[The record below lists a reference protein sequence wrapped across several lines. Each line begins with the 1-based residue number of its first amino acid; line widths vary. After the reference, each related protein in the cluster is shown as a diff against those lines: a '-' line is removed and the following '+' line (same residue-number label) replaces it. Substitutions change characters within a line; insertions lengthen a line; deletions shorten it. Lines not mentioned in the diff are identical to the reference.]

1 MNESSP
7 AFSEVRRVFD
17 LACDLASDARTR
29 LYAEEGVDAATIAE
43 VESLLDSERGDTALH
58 APVRRALGALP
69 ETELAEGDRLG
80 AWRLLRC
87 LGSGGMGAVHL
98 AERADGHFEQVA
110 AVKLIRG
117 FADADTF
124 ALFARERQILA
135 TLQHPGIAR
144 LLDGG
149 ATPGGQPYLVMEYV
163 EGVPIDQYCSE
174 RRLDLRA
181 RLELFR
187 IVCAA
192 VQFAH
197 QRLIVHCDLK
207 PSNVLVKADGTPV
220 LLDFGIARALDRPRK
235 ADDSADARYFTP
247 GYASPEQLRRES
259 VTTASDVYALGLI
272 LFELITGRKAR
283 LDAADRTITRLGRAE
298 VRPSELAKDVPWR
311 GRVAG
316 DLDAIV
322 LHATAEEPAQRYAAA
337 QVLADDVQRLL
348 EHRPVL
354 ARPQTLRYRT
364 VRLLRRRWPVALAAA
379 LAVLLFAGFTWRLA
393 VEGERARSAEREA
406 KRQAATAERV
416 SAFLVSVFDVSN
428 PRLNSGHRDISARDV
443 LDEGAARIDRE
454 LNGTPQVKAHLLDVL
469 ATAYRHLGQPKESVA
484 LFRKAIDL
492 YLDPEVDEPMKAAA
506 ASSQLAVVYANNAFP
521 NADAEAA
528 ARRALALRTAHA
540 PDDKAALADSWNTLG
555 LVFEGE
561 ERHDEAEAALRKGL
575 DLRRSLGADAA
586 TNQVS
591 ASLHNLGLVAAKRG
605 DYTHAL
611 DYYRQSLGF
620 KRVQYGERHPDY
632 QITLQGY
639 ARALSDSGKP
649 EQAIPLF
656 ERNLALCRELYGEH
670 SSKLGE
676 AHNVLAYS
684 LHDLGRFAQAIEHY
698 REAMRIHAEVSGEG
712 AAYAVPLNNLAYA
725 YEDIGDLAAAIP
737 LYEQSLAM
745 RRKTLPDDA
754 ALVLRARY
762 NLARALTGADR
773 LDVAKAQ
780 LDLALAGMRAHFGE
794 DDANTA
800 KCELLLADWQLRMQ
814 QTDAAAQTLSV
825 LQKSR
830 ARFTPLMLARRDTVT
845 AAIAAAHG
853 DNAGA
858 IEHRRSAFETMR
870 AKFGAQHPLVAEFAL
885 AYAAALSDSGHEA
898 DARAMITALSAMI
911 ESTFV
916 SGAPIRAQ
924 LARWASKPHAAGREA
939 PAGRPTGM

>member
-1 MNESSP
+1 MSTRASTGEL
-7 AFSEVRRVFD
+7 RRLFD
-17 LACDLASDARTR
+17 LVCDLPATERLAR
-29 LYAEEGVDAATIAE
+29 LHAEGADSGLIGE
-43 VESLLDSERGDTALH
+43 VEALLGFEGTLAARAQAPVSRLLDD
-58 APVRRALGALP
+58 LP
-69 ETELAEGDRLG
+69 ETELGAGDPLG
-80 AWRLLRC
+80 AWRLLRR

-117 FADADTF
+117 VADADTF

-163 EGVPIDQYCSE
+163 EGVPIDEYCSQ
-174 RRLDLRA
+174 RRLDLSA

-187 IVCAA
+187 VVCAA

-207 PSNVLVKADGTPV
+207 PSNVLVKADGMPV
-220 LLDFGIARALDRPRK
+220 LLDFGIARALDRPRM
-235 ADDSADARYFTP
+235 AEERADARYFTP
-247 GYASPEQLRRES
+247 GYASPEQLRGES
-259 VTTASDVYALGLI
+259 LTTASDVYALGLI
-272 LFELITGRKAR
+272 LFELVTGRKAR

-298 VRPSELAKDVPWR
+298 VRPSELANDVPWR

-322 LHATAEEPAQRYAAA
+322 LRATAEEPARRYAAA
-337 QVLADDVQRLL
+337 QALADDVQRLL

-379 LAVLLFAGFTWRLA
+379 LALLLLAGFTWRLA

-416 SAFLVSVFDVSN
+416 SDFLVSVFDVSN

-454 LNGTPQVKAHLLDVL
+454 LTGTPQVKAHLLDVL

-492 YLDPEVDEPMKAAA
+492 YLDPGVDEPMKAAE

-555 LVFEGE
+555 LVFEGQD
-561 ERHDEAEAALRKGL
+561 RYDEAEAALRKGL
-575 DLRRSLGADAA
+575 DLRRSLGADGAG
-586 TNQVS
+586 NQVS

-605 DYTHAL
+605 DYMHAL
-611 DYYRQSLGF
+611 DYYRQSLGL
-620 KRVQYGERHPDY
+620 KRVQYGEHHPDY

-649 EQAIPLF
+649 DQAIALF

-670 SSKLGE
+670 SSKLAE

-698 REAMRIHAEVSGEG
+698 REAMRIHAEVSGEDS

-725 YEDIGDLAAAIP
+725 YEDIGDAASAIP
-737 LYEQSLAM
+737 LYERSLAT
-745 RRKTLPDDA
+745 RRKTLPDDGA
-754 ALVLRARY
+754 PVLRARY
-762 NLARALTGADR
+762 NLARALNGAGR
-773 LDVAKAQ
+773 LDAAKLQ
-780 LDLALAGMRAHFGE
+780 LELALGGMRAHFGE

-814 QTDAAAQTLSV
+814 QTDAAARTLSV

-830 ARFTPLMLARRDTVT
+830 ARFTPLMLARRDSVA
-845 AAIAAAHG
+845 AAIAAAQG
-853 DNAGA
+853 DRASA

-870 AKFGAQHPLVAEFAL
+870 AKLGAQHPSVAEFAL
-885 AYAAALSDSGHEA
+885 AYAAALSDSGREA
-898 DARAMITALSAMI
+898 DARATVAPLRAMI

-916 SGAPIRAQ
+916 ADAPIRAE
-924 LARWASKPHAAGREA
+924 LARWH
-939 PAGRPTGM
+939 

>member
-1 MNESSP
+1 MS
-7 AFSEVRRVFD
+7 RRDTPGELRRLFD
-17 LACDLASDARTR
+17 LVCELPAPQRVARLQAEGADGELIGEVEALLAFEGTLAARARTPVS
-29 LYAEEGVDAATIAE
+29 G
-43 VESLLDSERGDTALH
+43 LLDD
-58 APVRRALGALP
+58 LP
-69 ETELAEGDRLG
+69 ETELGTGDLLG
-80 AWRLLRC
+80 AWRLLRR

-117 FADADTF
+117 VADADTF

-207 PSNVLVKADGTPV
+207 PSNVLVKEDGTPV
-220 LLDFGIARALDRPRK
+220 LLDFGIARALDRPRR
-235 ADDSADARYFTP
+235 ADDRADARYFTP
-247 GYASPEQLRRES
+247 GYASPEQLRGES
-259 VTTASDVYALGLI
+259 LTTASDVYALGLI
-272 LFELITGRKAR
+272 LFELVAGRKAR
-283 LDAADRTITRLGRAE
+283 LDTADQTIAHLGRAQ
-298 VRPSELAKDVPWR
+298 VRPSELAADVPWR

-316 DLDAIV
+316 DLDAII
-322 LHATAEEPAQRYAAA
+322 LHATAEESAQRYAAA
-337 QVLADDVQRLL
+337 QALADDVQRLL
-348 EHRPVL
+348 EHRPVM
-354 ARPQTLRYRT
+354 ARPQTLRYRA
-364 VRLLRRRWPVALAAA
+364 VRMLRRRWPTALAAA
-379 LAVLLFAGFTWRLA
+379 LALLLLAGFTWRLA
-393 VEGERARSAEREA
+393 IEGERARSAEREA

-416 SAFLVSVFDVSN
+416 SDFLVSVFDVSN
-428 PRLNSGHRDISARDV
+428 PRLNSGHRDISAREV
-443 LDEGAARIDRE
+443 LDEGAARIDSE
-454 LNGTPQVKAHLLDVL
+454 LTGTPQVKAHLLDVL

-492 YLDPEVDEPMKAAA
+492 YLDPRVDEPMKAAE

-540 PDDKAALADSWNTLG
+540 PDDRKALADSWNTLG
-555 LVFEGE
+555 LVFEGGD
-561 ERHDEAEAALRKGL
+561 RYDEAEAALRKGL
-575 DLRRSLGADAA
+575 DLRRSLGADGAG
-586 TNQVS
+586 NQVS

-611 DYYRQSLGF
+611 DYYGQSLEL
-620 KRVQYGERHPDY
+620 KRVQYGEHHPDY

-656 ERNLALCRELYGEH
+656 EQNLALCRELYGEH

-698 REAMRIHAEVSGEG
+698 REAMRIHAEVSGEES
-712 AAYAVPLNNLAYA
+712 AASAVPLNNLAYA
-725 YEDIGDLAAAIP
+725 HEDIGDLASAIP
-737 LYEQSLAM
+737 LYERSLAI
-745 RRKTLPDDA
+745 RRKTLPDDDG
-754 ALVLRARY
+754 LVLRARY
-762 NLARALTGADR
+762 NLARALTKAGR
-773 LDVAKAQ
+773 LDPAKSQ
-780 LDLALAGMRAHFGE
+780 LDIALAGMRAHFGE
-794 DDANTA
+794 DDANSA
-800 KCELLLADWQLRMQ
+800 KCELLLADWQLRSHQ
-814 QTDAAAQTLSV
+814 VDAAARTFAA

-830 ARFTPLMLARRDTVT
+830 ARFTPLMQARRETV
-845 AAIAAAHG
+845 ASMLAAARG
-853 DNAGA
+853 DRAGA

-885 AYAAALSDSGHEA
+885 AYAASLSDGGRNA
-898 DARAMITALSAMI
+898 DARAVVAPLRAMI

-916 SGAPIRAQ
+916 PDAPIRAE
-924 LARWASKPHAAGREA
+924 LARWR
-939 PAGRPTGM
+939 